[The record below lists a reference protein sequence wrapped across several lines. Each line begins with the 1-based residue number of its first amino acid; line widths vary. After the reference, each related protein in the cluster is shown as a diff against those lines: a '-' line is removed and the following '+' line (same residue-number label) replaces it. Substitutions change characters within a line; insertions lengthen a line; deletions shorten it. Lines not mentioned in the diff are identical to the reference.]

1 MCSGTRAEHINTRKL
16 CGQNV
21 ELLIVKLGRMYS
33 NYRILTL
40 ETDQMNIA
48 VYYTKLLLDF
58 WSLYVVQ

>member
-1 MCSGTRAEHINTRKL
+1 LCSGTRAEHINTRKL